1 MKNLFLA
8 IPYLAI
14 VLVACGQTNKGG
26 LNQTV
31 TPARFQALI
40 DSLPNEQLV
49 DVRTPEEFNGGFIAN
64 AMNMDWNGPDF
75 KMQAA
80 NLKKDQPVMV
90 YCLSGGRSASAVSWL
105 RENGFKQVIE
115 LQGGVRNWSN
125 SGMALVTSGATA
137 TPKATVISTAMYNDT
152 IKSGVVLL
160 DFTAVWCGP
169 CKILGPRLDQLSEEM
184 KGQFTLVKVDVDRDS
199 EVANYMNINAMPTL
213 VLYKD
218 GKVMWRNEGLVEKD
232 LVKQKIQSV
241 L

>member
-1 MKNLFLA
+1 MKHLLFA
-8 IPYLAI
+8 IPFLAI
-14 VLVACGQTNKGG
+14 VLVACGQTNKDG

-31 TPARFQALI
+31 APDRFQSLM
-40 DSLPNEQLV
+40 DSLSNEQLI
-49 DVRTPEEFNGGFIAN
+49 DVRTPEEFNAGFIAN
-64 AMNMDWNGPDF
+64 AMNMDWNGTDF
-75 KMQAA
+75 KMQAG

-90 YCLSGGRSASAVSWL
+90 YCLSGGRSAAAVSWL
-105 RENGFKQVIE
+105 RENGFKDVIE

-137 TPKATVISTAMYNDT
+137 SPKATVISTALYNDT
-152 IKSGVVLL
+152 IKSGVVLV

-218 GKVMWRNEGLVEKD
+218 GQVIWRNEGVVEKEF
-232 LVKQKIQSV
+232 VKQKIQSV